1 MSAKFFPVVP
11 DYIRG
16 WYNLRAERKAMLKA
30 TEEMSKSPDSVLDD
44 MGILRDDVTYAFQ
57 DHRNWKK
64 RSIERLLRDDA
75 RSQPKPGRPPHN

>member
-16 WYNLRAERKAMLKA
+16 WYRLHAERKAMLMA
-30 TEEMSKSPDSVLDD
+30 TEEMSKSPDAMLDD
-44 MGILRDDVTYAFQ
+44 MGILRDDVTFAFR

-64 RSIERLLRDDA
+64 RSTEGPLPDQHQFEPKSGRL
-75 RSQPKPGRPPHN
+75 PNN